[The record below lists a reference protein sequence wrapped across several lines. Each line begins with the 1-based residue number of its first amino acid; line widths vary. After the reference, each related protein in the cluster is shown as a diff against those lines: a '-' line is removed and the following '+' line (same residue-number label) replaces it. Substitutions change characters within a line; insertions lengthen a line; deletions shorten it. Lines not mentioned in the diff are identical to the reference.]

1 MQYSFNPLKFAPD
14 QALKSNHKRAS
25 SWQRAT
31 DAEARQKYLQ
41 GMWKYMNI
49 PKQMQSET
57 ILKQWVETV

>member
-1 MQYSFNPLKFAPD
+1 
-14 QALKSNHKRAS
+14 LKSNHKRAS

-49 PKQMQSET
+49 PMQMQSET